1 MAFDSVM
8 GNVFCIYYIDTMIGI
23 REYDAV
29 IAETEHSIS
38 DHVEILPFSV
48 LTDIE
53 IMPYTE
59 HISFSGV

>member
-1 MAFDSVM
+1 M
-8 GNVFCIYYIDTMIGI
+8 GEVDLPECTLN
-23 REYDAV
+23 DAV

-38 DHVEILPFSV
+38 DNVEILPFSV

>member
-1 MAFDSVM
+1 M
-8 GNVFCIYYIDTMIGI
+8 GEVDLPECTLN
-23 REYDAV
+23 DAV
-29 IAETEHSIS
+29 IAETVHSIS
-38 DHVEILPFSV
+38 DNVEILPFSV

>member
-1 MAFDSVM
+1 M
-8 GNVFCIYYIDTMIGI
+8 GEVDLPECTLH
-23 REYDAV
+23 DAV
-29 IAETEHSIS
+29 IAETERSIS

-59 HISFSGV
+59 HISFSEV